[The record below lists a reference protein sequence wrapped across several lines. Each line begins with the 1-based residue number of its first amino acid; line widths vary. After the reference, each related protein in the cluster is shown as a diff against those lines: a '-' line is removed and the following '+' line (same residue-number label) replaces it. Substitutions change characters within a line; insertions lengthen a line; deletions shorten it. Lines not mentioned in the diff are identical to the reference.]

1 MGLTRNQRRKAKK
14 AAIEAKRKRLER
26 AASAVIHERTKAIV
40 VENNRRGVETK
51 NERIE
56 RLALRCSLAKMT
68 GKPHLARELV
78 KNAAPYRR
86 MAMQRWIDKPIKSKP

>member
-1 MGLTRNQRRKAKK
+1 MALSRNARRKAAK
-14 AAIEAKRKRLER
+14 ARLQAKSSRIAN
-26 AASAVIHERTKAIV
+26 AALAARQAEVKAIV
-40 VENNRRGVETK
+40 VENNRRGAETK
-51 NERIE
+51 DERIS

-86 MAMQRWIDKPIKSKP
+86 MAMQRWIDKPVKPS